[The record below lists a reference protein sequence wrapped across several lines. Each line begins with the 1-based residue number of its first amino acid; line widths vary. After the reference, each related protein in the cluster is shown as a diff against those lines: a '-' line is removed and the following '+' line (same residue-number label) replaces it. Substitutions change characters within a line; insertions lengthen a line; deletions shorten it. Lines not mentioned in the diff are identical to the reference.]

1 MAVVS
6 NLIIDQGADFSV
18 DISYNNDD
26 GTPKDITGY
35 LVRSQLRRSYYSSS
49 NTAFTTSIVN
59 SALGELRLE
68 LDSANTNLLKP
79 GRYVYDV
86 EIVDTNSKVLR
97 IVEGLVTVLP
107 GVTR

>member
-6 NLIIDQGADFSV
+6 NLIVDQGTDFAVSIV
-18 DISYNNDD
+18 YKNDD
-26 GTPKDITGY
+26 GTLKDLTGY
-35 LVRSQLRRSYYSSS
+35 QVRSQMRRSYYSTS
-49 NTAFTTSIVN
+49 NTAFTAGFVD
-59 SALGELRLE
+59 AVLGEIE
-68 LDSANTNLLKP
+68 LSLSANTTNSLKP

-86 EIVDTNSKVLR
+86 EVVDTNSKVTR

>member
-6 NLIIDQGADFSV
+6 NLIVDQGTDFAVSIV
-18 DISYNNDD
+18 YKNDD
-26 GTPKDITGY
+26 GTLKDLTGY
-35 LVRSQLRRSYYSSS
+35 QVRSQMRRSYYSTS
-49 NTAFTTSIVN
+49 NTAFTAGFVD
-59 SALGELRLE
+59 AELGEIE
-68 LDSANTNLLKP
+68 LSLSANTTNSLKP

-86 EIVDTNSKVLR
+86 EVVDTNSKVTR